1 LDAASTLVLSPAPE
15 SPKVAPTQQ
24 ILSTPSIAV
33 LPFANMSADPQN
45 QYFCDGLAQELINA
59 LTNING
65 LKVAARS
72 SSFSFKGRDVDVR
85 EMGRK
90 LDVSNVLEGSVRKE
104 ADRLRVTAQLIS
116 IADGYHLWSERY
128 DRQMDDVFEIQDEI
142 SLAIVGALK
151 LKLLGTEKA
160 ALLKRYTNSKDAYH
174 LYLKGRYY
182 LSKWTAEGIRKSI
195 NHFDQAI
202 AIDPNYALP
211 YAGLSDAYV
220 SLEAGDALS
229 LPATETGPRAKAAAI
244 KALELDDSLAE
255 AHAALGL
262 VKLNFEWD
270 WPGAE
275 SEFKSAL
282 ALDPN
287 YIYALHGYS
296 HYLIAMGRTDESL
309 EVSKRLLEL
318 GPLDLELSVHLIWHY
333 YFARDYERAIEQ
345 ALSTL
350 EMDSKWFEAYYFLGW
365 AYAQNQNYDQAI
377 AAYNAGMSLEERWES
392 LNAWLAHAYA
402 ASGNTVEARQLLKKL
417 TEKSTREYVS
427 PYIIA
432 VVYVGLSEI
441 DQALEWLFKAYEERN
456 AWLPYLRVNPVFDT
470 LRLDSRFDDLLRRV
484 GLVS

>member
-1 LDAASTLVLSPAPE
+1 MAST
-15 SPKVAPTQQ
+15 QQ
-24 ILSTPSIAV
+24 TLSTPSIAV

-45 QYFCDGLAQELINA
+45 QYFCDGLAEELINA

-85 EMGRK
+85 EIGRK

-142 SLAIVGALK
+142 SLAIVSALK

-182 LSKWTAEGIRKSI
+182 LSKWTVAGIRKSI
-195 NHFDQAI
+195 DHFEQAI
-202 AIDPNYALP
+202 AIDPKYALA

-220 SLEAGDALS
+220 SLDAGDALS
-229 LPATETGPRAKAAAI
+229 LPATETGPRARTAALKAI
-244 KALELDDSLAE
+244 ELDDSLAD
-255 AHAALGL
+255 AHASLGL
-262 VKLNFEWD
+262 VKLNFEWN
-270 WPGAE
+270 WQAAA

-282 ALDPN
+282 ALETN
-287 YIYALHGYS
+287 NIYALHGYS
-296 HYLIAMGRTDESL
+296 HYLIAMGRIEESL
-309 EVSKRLLEL
+309 EVSKRLVEL

-365 AYAQNQNYDQAI
+365 AYEQNKNYDQAI
-377 AAYNAGMSLEERWES
+377 TAYNAGMSLEERWES

-402 ASGNTVEARQLLKKL
+402 ASGNTFEARRLLTKL
-417 TEKSTREYVS
+417 IEKSAREYVS

-432 VVYVGLSEI
+432 IVHIGLNEI
-441 DQALEWLFKAYEERN
+441 DQAFECLFKAYEERN
-456 AWLPYLRVNPVFDT
+456 AWLPYLKVNPVFDT
-470 LRLDSRFDDLLRRV
+470 LRPDPRFDDLLKRI
-484 GLVS
+484 GLPDDLK